1 MAKKATAKMKFEIMG
16 GNASPGQKLGPALG
30 QHGVSIG
37 DFVAQFN
44 EKTQDRRGEIVPVIL
59 TVYEDRSFSMTFM
72 EPPVAY
78 LISQATGVKKGSS
91 NPNTDKVGKI
101 SKKQIEEIAKRKM
114 PDLNTRKLDSAMK
127 IVAGTAKSM
136 GIEPEVI

>member
-1 MAKKATAKMKFEIMG
+1 MKFEIMG